1 MKTYFIKYTLRSGS
15 QETVTIETND
25 LFNSLFQY
33 ERNRDVASWDL
44 IQLI

>member
-1 MKTYFIKYTLRSGS
+1 MKTYFIKYTLRDGKK
-15 QETVTIETND
+15 ETVTLETND
-25 LFNSLFQY
+25 LFNTLFQY